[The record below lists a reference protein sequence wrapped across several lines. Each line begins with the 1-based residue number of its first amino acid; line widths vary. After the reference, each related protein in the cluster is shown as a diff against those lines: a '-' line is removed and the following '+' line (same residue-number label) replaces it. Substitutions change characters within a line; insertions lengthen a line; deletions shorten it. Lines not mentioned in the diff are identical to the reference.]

1 MQSIQSILRR
11 IARNSTGSIYIETAF
26 ALPILIFL
34 VMGSIELGNYLLL
47 NQKLQNA
54 AMSMADLAARDET
67 LSAGQLDDMFSA
79 VNFIVEPFDF
89 GASGLAI
96 VTGVSA
102 AVDNVPEV
110 YWQRAGAGVIGA
122 SSQVGAI
129 GAAAN
134 IDSNLPVRA
143 DETIIVAEI
152 FFDYEPFF
160 GLLIDPARF
169 RHVAYFRP
177 RLGSLQTLDP

>member
-1 MQSIQSILRR
+1 MRAIRSIIRR
-11 IARNSTGSIYIETAF
+11 LGRNTKGSIFVETAF
-26 ALPILIFL
+26 ALPVLIFL
-34 VMGSIELGNYLLL
+34 VMSSIEIGNYLLL

-67 LSAGQLDDMFSA
+67 LSVGQLDDMFSA
-79 VNFIVEPFDF
+79 INFIVEPFDF
-89 GASGLAI
+89 GASGAAI

-102 AVDNVPEV
+102 VVDNVPLV
-110 YWQRAGAGVIGA
+110 YWQRTGGGAISA
-122 SSQVGAI
+122 SSQVGTV

-152 FFDYEPFF
+152 FYDYEPFF
-160 GLLIDPARF
+160 GLLIDPARV